1 MNKLEKLDY
10 IKKVCGKNN
19 ITAYRIETGLTSV
32 GIQNIKWRNK

>member
-19 ITAYRIETGLTSV
+19 ITAYRIAQETGLTSV
-32 GIQNIKWRNK
+32 GIQKY